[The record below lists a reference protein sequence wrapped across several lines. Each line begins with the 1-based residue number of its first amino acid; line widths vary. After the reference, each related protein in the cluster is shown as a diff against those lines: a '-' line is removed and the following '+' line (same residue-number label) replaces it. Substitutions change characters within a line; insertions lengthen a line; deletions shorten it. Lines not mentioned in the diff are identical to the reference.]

1 MKAYKLIK
9 RILFSPFV
17 LGFIFVYSLLKF
29 YEYIRYGGEMT
40 VYDKNAQKTI
50 NDIYQQLKNETK

>member
-9 RILFSPFV
+9 RILYSPFV
-17 LGFIFVYSLLKF
+17 LGFILVYSLLKF

-40 VYDKNAQKTI
+40 VYDKNTQKTI